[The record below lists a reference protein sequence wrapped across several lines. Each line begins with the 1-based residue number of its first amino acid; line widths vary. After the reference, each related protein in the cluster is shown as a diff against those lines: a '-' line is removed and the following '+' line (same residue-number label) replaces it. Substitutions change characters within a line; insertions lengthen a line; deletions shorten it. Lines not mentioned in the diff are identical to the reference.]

1 MAEVTASAVKSLRE
15 KTGAGMIDCKNAL
28 VEANGDETPAM
39 DILRKKGMAT
49 AGKKA
54 GRVTA
59 EGAVGSYIHM
69 GGKVG
74 VLVEI
79 NCESDF
85 VARGEEFQQL
95 VKDVAMHIAA
105 TDPRWTNRD
114 EVPAGDLD
122 KEREILME
130 QLKNDPKNA
139 GKPEDVLNKII
150 EGRLNKFYED
160 NVLVDQPF
168 VKDPSKTV
176 GELVAEKIGSIKEN
190 ITIRRFARVT
200 KWAKASRKRRTIS
213 PPKSRRWSVK
223 FGRVDVGRLACKTTL
238 RTTAQLQLWSLSSN
252 ASS

>member
-1 MAEVTASAVKSLRE
+1 
-15 KTGAGMIDCKNAL
+15 
-28 VEANGDETPAM
+28 
-39 DILRKKGMAT
+39 
-49 AGKKA
+49 
-54 GRVTA
+54 
-59 EGAVGSYIHM
+59 M

-105 TDPRWTNRD
+105 ADPRYATRA
-114 EVPAGDLD
+114 EVPEGELT

-130 QLKNDPKNA
+130 QLRNDEKNA
-139 GKPEDVLNKII
+139 NKPEEVLNKII
-150 EGRLNKFYED
+150 EGRLNKFYEE

-190 ITIRRFARVT
+190 MSIRRFVRFKMGEGIEKKQDDFAAEV
-200 KWAKASRKRRTIS
+200 ASM
-213 PPKSRRWSVK
+213 
-223 FGRVDVGRLACKTTL
+223 VG
-238 RTTAQLQLWSLSSN
+238 
-252 ASS
+252 

>member
-1 MAEVTASAVKSLRE
+1 MAEITAGSVKSLRE

-28 VEANGDETPAM
+28 VEANGDEAAAIE
-39 DILRKKGMAT
+39 ILRKKGMAT

-59 EGAVGSYIHM
+59 EGVVGSYIHM

-95 VKDVAMHIAA
+95 VKDVAMHVAA
-105 TDPRWTNRD
+105 ADPRYASRE
-114 EVPAGDLD
+114 EVPAAELD

-139 GKPEDVLNKII
+139 NKPEDVLNKII

-160 NVLVDQPF
+160 NVLIDQPF

-176 GELVAEKIGSIKEN
+176 GELVTEKIASIKEN
-190 ITIRRFARVT
+190 ITIRRFTRYKMGEGIEKRSDDFAAEV
-200 KWAKASRKRRTIS
+200 ASM
-213 PPKSRRWSVK
+213 
-223 FGRVDVGRLACKTTL
+223 VG
-238 RTTAQLQLWSLSSN
+238 
-252 ASS
+252 

>member
-1 MAEVTASAVKSLRE
+1 MAEITASAVKSLRE

-28 VEANGDETPAM
+28 VEANGDETQAVE
-39 DILRKKGMAT
+39 ILRKKGMAT
-49 AGKKA
+49 ADKKS

-74 VLVEI
+74 VLVEV

-105 TDPRWTNRD
+105 VDPKYVRRD
-114 EVPAGDLD
+114 EVPADTLD
-122 KEREILME
+122 KEREILRE

-139 GKPEDVLNKII
+139 SKPADVLDKII
-150 EGRLNKFYED
+150 DGRINKYYEES
-160 NVLVDQPF
+160 VLLDQPF

-176 GELVAEKIGSIKEN
+176 GELVTEKISSIKEN
-190 ITIRRFARVT
+190 ISVRRFSRFKMGEGIEKKVDDF
-200 KWAKASRKRRTIS
+200 ASEVAS
-213 PPKSRRWSVK
+213 M
-223 FGRVDVGRLACKTTL
+223 VG
-238 RTTAQLQLWSLSSN
+238 
-252 ASS
+252 

>member
-1 MAEVTASAVKSLRE
+1 MAEITAGLVKSLRE

-28 VEANGDETPAM
+28 TEANGDENAAVE
-39 DILRKKGMAT
+39 ILRKKGMAT

-59 EGAVGSYIHM
+59 EGVVGSYIHM

-85 VARGEEFQQL
+85 VARGDEFQQL

-105 TDPRWTNRD
+105 TDPRYATRAD
-114 EVPAGDLD
+114 VQAGELD
-122 KEREILME
+122 KEREILLE

-139 GKPEDVLNKII
+139 GKPDDVLNKII
-150 EGRLNKFYED
+150 EGRLNKFYEEA
-160 NVLVDQPF
+160 VLVDQPF

-176 GELVAEKIGSIKEN
+176 GELITEKIASIKEN
-190 ITIRRFARVT
+190 ISIRRFARFKMGEGIEKKQDDFAAEV
-200 KWAKASRKRRTIS
+200 ASM
-213 PPKSRRWSVK
+213 
-223 FGRVDVGRLACKTTL
+223 VG
-238 RTTAQLQLWSLSSN
+238 
-252 ASS
+252 

>member
-1 MAEVTASAVKSLRE
+1 MAEITAGAVKSLRE
-15 KTGAGMIDCKNAL
+15 KSGAGMIDCKNAL
-28 VEANGDETPAM
+28 VEANGDENAAM
-39 DILRKKGMAT
+39 DILRKKGIAQ

-105 TDPRWTNRD
+105 TDPRWARRE
-114 EVPAGDLD
+114 EVPASELD
-122 KEREILME
+122 KERQILLE

-139 GKPEDVLNKII
+139 NKPDDVLNKII

-168 VKDPSKTV
+168 VKDPSKTI

-190 ITIRRFARVT
+190 ITIRRFSRFKMGEGIEKRSDDFATEV
-200 KWAKASRKRRTIS
+200 ASM
-213 PPKSRRWSVK
+213 
-223 FGRVDVGRLACKTTL
+223 VG
-238 RTTAQLQLWSLSSN
+238 
-252 ASS
+252 

>member
-1 MAEVTASAVKSLRE
+1 MAEITASAVKALRE
-15 KTGAGMIDCKNAL
+15 KSGAGLIDVKNAL
-28 VEANGDETPAM
+28 VEANGDENAAM
-39 DILRKKGMAT
+39 EILRKKGMAT

-74 VLVEI
+74 VMVEV

-85 VARGEEFQQL
+85 VSRGEEFQQL

-105 TDPRWTNRD
+105 SDPRYTNRE
-114 EVPAGDLD
+114 EVPADVLE
-122 KEREILME
+122 KEREIMRE

-139 GKPEDVLNKII
+139 NKPEDVLNKII
-150 EGRLNKFYED
+150 EGRLNKFYEE

-168 VKDPSKTV
+168 VKDPSKTI

-190 ITIRRFARVT
+190 ITIRRFTRYKMGEGIEKKQDDFAAEV
-200 KWAKASRKRRTIS
+200 ASM
-213 PPKSRRWSVK
+213 
-223 FGRVDVGRLACKTTL
+223 VG
-238 RTTAQLQLWSLSSN
+238 
-252 ASS
+252 

>member
-1 MAEVTASAVKSLRE
+1 MAEITAAGVKSLRE
-15 KTGAGMIDCKNAL
+15 KSGAGMIDCKNAL
-28 VEANGDETPAM
+28 VEANGDEAAAM
-39 DILRKKGMAT
+39 DLLRKKGMAQ

-85 VARGEEFQQL
+85 VSRGDEFQQL
-95 VKDVAMHIAA
+95 VKDIAMHIAA
-105 TDPRWTNRD
+105 TDPRYTNRTD
-114 EVPAGDLD
+114 VPEGDLA

-139 GKPEDVLNKII
+139 AKPEEVLEKII
-150 EGRLNKFYED
+150 VGRLNKFYED

-176 GELVAEKIGSIKEN
+176 GDLVSEKIASIKEN
-190 ITIRRFARVT
+190 ISIRRFSRYKMGEGIEKKTDDFAAEV
-200 KWAKASRKRRTIS
+200 ASMI
-213 PPKSRRWSVK
+213 
-223 FGRVDVGRLACKTTL
+223 A
-238 RTTAQLQLWSLSSN
+238 
-252 ASS
+252 

>member
-1 MAEVTASAVKSLRE
+1 
-15 KTGAGMIDCKNAL
+15 MIDCKNAL
-28 VEANGDETPAM
+28 VEANGDEAAAVEL
-39 DILRKKGMAT
+39 LRKKGIAT
-49 AGKKA
+49 ADKKA

-105 TDPRWTNRD
+105 SDPRFTNRSDVPSD
-114 EVPAGDLD
+114 EVA
-122 KEREILME
+122 KEREILLE

-139 GKPEDVLNKII
+139 NKPADVLDKII
-150 EGRLNKFYED
+150 DGRLNKFYEE

-168 VKDPSKTV
+168 VKDPAKTI
-176 GELVAEKIGSIKEN
+176 GELVTEKIASIKEN
-190 ITIRRFARVT
+190 ISIRRFSRF
-200 KWAKASRKRRTIS
+200 KMGEGIEKKADDFASEVAS
-213 PPKSRRWSVK
+213 M
-223 FGRVDVGRLACKTTL
+223 VG
-238 RTTAQLQLWSLSSN
+238 
-252 ASS
+252 

>member
-15 KTGAGMIDCKNAL
+15 KSGAGMIDCKNAL
-28 VEANGDETPAM
+28 VEAGGDENVAM
-39 DILRKKGMAT
+39 DLLRKKGMAQ

-85 VARGEEFQQL
+85 VSRGEEFQQL

-105 TDPRWTNRD
+105 TDPRYATRG
-114 EVPAGDLD
+114 EVPAADLE
-122 KEREILME
+122 KEREILLE

-139 GKPEDVLNKII
+139 SKPDEVLNKII

-190 ITIRRFARVT
+190 ISIRRFTRY
-200 KWAKASRKRRTIS
+200 KMGEGIEKKADDFAAE
-213 PPKSRRWSVK
+213 V
-223 FGRVDVGRLACKTTL
+223 
-238 RTTAQLQLWSLSSN
+238 
-252 ASS
+252 ASMIA

>member
-1 MAEVTASAVKSLRE
+1 MKALRE
-15 KTGAGMIDCKNAL
+15 KTGAGMVDCKNAL
-28 VEANGDETPAM
+28 VESNGDEAAAIE
-39 DILRKKGMAT
+39 ILRKKGMAT

-59 EGAVGSYIHM
+59 EGVVGSYIHM

-105 TDPRWTNRD
+105 SDPRFATRE
-114 EVPAGDLD
+114 EVPASELE
-122 KEREILME
+122 KEREIMRE

-139 GKPEDVLNKII
+139 NKPEEVLTKII
-150 EGRLNKFYED
+150 EGRLNKFYEE

-168 VKDPSKTV
+168 VKDPSKTI

-190 ITIRRFARVT
+190 ISIRRFTRYKMGEGIEKRADDFAAEV
-200 KWAKASRKRRTIS
+200 ASM
-213 PPKSRRWSVK
+213 
-223 FGRVDVGRLACKTTL
+223 VG
-238 RTTAQLQLWSLSSN
+238 
-252 ASS
+252 

>member
-1 MAEVTASAVKSLRE
+1 MAEVTASAVKALRE
-15 KTGAGMIDCKNAL
+15 KSGAGMIDCKNAL
-28 VEANGDETPAM
+28 VEANGDENTAM
-39 DILRKKGMAT
+39 EILRKKGIAT

-85 VARGEEFQQL
+85 VSRGEEFQQL

-105 TDPRWTNRD
+105 ADPRYATRD
-114 EVPAGDLD
+114 EVPAADLD
-122 KEREILME
+122 KERRILME

-139 GKPEDVLNKII
+139 GKPEEVLGKII
-150 EGRLNKFYED
+150 EGRLNKFYEE

-168 VKDPSKTV
+168 VKDPSKTI
-176 GELVAEKIGSIKEN
+176 GELVTEKIASIKEN
-190 ITIRRFARVT
+190 ISVRRFARF
-200 KWAKASRKRRTIS
+200 KMGEGIEKKADDFAAE
-213 PPKSRRWSVK
+213 V
-223 FGRVDVGRLACKTTL
+223 
-238 RTTAQLQLWSLSSN
+238 
-252 ASS
+252 ASMVS

>member
-1 MAEVTASAVKSLRE
+1 MAEITASAVKALRE
-15 KTGAGMIDCKNAL
+15 KSGAGMIDVKNAL
-28 VEANGDETPAM
+28 VEANGDEAAAM
-39 DILRKKGMAT
+39 EILRKKGVAT

-95 VKDVAMHIAA
+95 VKDVAMHVAA
-105 TDPRWTNRD
+105 SDPRYTNRD
-114 EVPAGDLD
+114 EVPSDILD
-122 KEREILME
+122 KEREITRE

-139 GKPEDVLNKII
+139 NKPDEVLTKIVD
-150 EGRLNKFYED
+150 GRLNKFYEE

-168 VKDPSKTV
+168 VKDPSKTI
-176 GELVAEKIGSIKEN
+176 GELVTEKIASIKEN
-190 ITIRRFARVT
+190 ITIRRFTRYKMGEGIEKKQDDFAAEV
-200 KWAKASRKRRTIS
+200 ASM
-213 PPKSRRWSVK
+213 
-223 FGRVDVGRLACKTTL
+223 VG
-238 RTTAQLQLWSLSSN
+238 
-252 ASS
+252 